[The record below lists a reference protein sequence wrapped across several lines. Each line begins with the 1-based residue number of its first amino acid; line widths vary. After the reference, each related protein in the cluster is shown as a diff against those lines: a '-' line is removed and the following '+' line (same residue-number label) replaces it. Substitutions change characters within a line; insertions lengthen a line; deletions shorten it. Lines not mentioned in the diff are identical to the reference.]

1 MSISYDVFTGAFL
14 DKISEYDLLA
24 LEDGLREETID
35 GYMVRALSRFRKNC
49 KVDLFTTRDDYA
61 REFDVDASAADLD
74 ELADIVSDGML
85 VQWLKPYVNQQ
96 ELLQNVLNTRDY
108 TQYSPAELLMRVGN
122 AYQAAQRDYTQSIRE
137 YSYNHGDLS
146 DLHL

>member
-1 MSISYDVFTGAFL
+1 MPYDLFIAAFL
-14 DKISEYDLLA
+14 SKISEYELMQLDTESRTTEVDEYLK
-24 LEDGLREETID
+24 
-35 GYMVRALSRFRKNC
+35 RALSAFRKNC
-49 KVDLFTTRDDYA
+49 KYDLFTTRNDEE
-61 REFDVDASAADLD
+61 RRFDVEVADEDID
-74 ELADIVSDGML
+74 ELVEIVSEGML

-96 ELLQNVLNTRDY
+96 ELMQTVLNSRDW

-122 AYQAAQRDYTQSIRE
+122 AYRQAKSDYTQMIRE

>member
-24 LEDGLREETID
+24 LSDELREETVD
-35 GYMVRALSRFRKNC
+35 GYLFRALSKFRKNC
-49 KVDLFTTRDDYA
+49 RVDLFTTRDDYA
-61 REFDVDASAADLD
+61 REFDVDVSPADLD

-85 VQWLKPYVNQQ
+85 AQWLKPYVHQQ

-122 AYQAAQRDYTQSIRE
+122 AYQAATRSYTQSIRE